1 MPTFSLPRGWSAALL
16 ALSLSVSAA
25 VPARAAN
32 PDVLWQ
38 IVSQQCLPNS
48 ISSGDPKPCALVD
61 RERGFI
67 ILKDIVG
74 AAQYLLIP
82 TTRLSG
88 IESRELLQADAPNYW
103 RYAWEQRH
111 RVGAALGRPL
121 EGSQI
126 GLEINSAAARSQLQL
141 HIHIDCM
148 RADLPQL
155 LAAHRHDV
163 LGKWMPL
170 QLEGHTYSVMRLPG
184 DALQTQDPFKLAAA
198 RSTHASRAMGAQ
210 SLLLTGARFDDGEEG
225 FYLIN
230 MPVNF
235 DKGEYGS
242 AEDLLDHGCAIAK

>member
-1 MPTFSLPRGWSAALL
+1 MYPFRLFSFATFCAVLCISCSTPTQ
-16 ALSLSVSAA
+16 
-25 VPARAAN
+25 AAN
-32 PDVLWQ
+32 PDALWQ
-38 IVSQQCLPNS
+38 IVSQQCVPNS
-48 ISSGDPKPCALVD
+48 EKNGDPKPCAMVD

-82 TTRLSG
+82 TMRLSG
-88 IESRELLQADAPNYW
+88 IESRELLHADAPNYW

-111 RVGAALGRPL
+111 RVGDALGRPL
-121 EGSQI
+121 ESSQV

-148 RADLPQL
+148 RADLPQRL
-155 LAAHRHDV
+155 SAHRRDP

-170 QLEGHTYSVMRLPG
+170 TLDGHVYSVMRLSG

-198 RSTHASRAMGAQ
+198 RTAHAATAMGAQ
-210 SLLLTGARFDDGEEG
+210 SLLLTGGRFEDGDEG

-235 DKGEYGS
+235 DKGEHGS
-242 AEDLLDHGCAIAK
+242 AEVLLDHGCAIAK